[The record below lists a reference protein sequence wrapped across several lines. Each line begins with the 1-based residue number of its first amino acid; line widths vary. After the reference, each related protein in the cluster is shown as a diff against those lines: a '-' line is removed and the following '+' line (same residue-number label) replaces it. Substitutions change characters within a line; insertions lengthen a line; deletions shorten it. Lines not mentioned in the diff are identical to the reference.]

1 MNRNMIITAVVF
13 LVAGAVT
20 LGVLQFILH
29 VQGAVLKLAIGVV
42 VALIAGGIAFW
53 VTREKKAQPQ

>member
-13 LVAGAVT
+13 LVAGAIT

-42 VALIAGGIAFW
+42 IALIAGGIAFFA
-53 VTREKKAQPQ
+53 TRNQPA

>member
-13 LVAGAVT
+13 LVSGAIT
-20 LGVLQFILH
+20 LGVLQYILR

-42 VALIAGGIAFW
+42 IALIAGGIAFF
-53 VTREKKAQPQ
+53 VTRNQQA